1 MKKQYQVDK
10 KTLPNGDQGSFLV
23 IKPGAIGDVLQM
35 TPVVRAIKR
44 HFHGS
49 RLLFLMGNQ
58 ATFDLLE
65 NNPHVDEIVLFP
77 KGRGLKELCRVLG
90 LAGFLKKKGIYCVI
104 NYQPS
109 NWRWR
114 ILTFFLRP
122 GRVLLYKKQK
132 RVKRGEMVRHA
143 VEDHLRTLSG
153 LGIKEEAHHLDLF
166 LTDQE
171 LREAEDIIEKYK
183 CRTGYRGMICL
194 NMGAS
199 HPVNRWP
206 VEAFHKLNS
215 ILISEGF
222 KTILIGGAED
232 RCLVDQFFRIGHT
245 EVLDLVGSLSIRKTA
260 AILSQSDALVTGDT
274 GPLHLATSVGT
285 KVVALFGAADPERT
299 GPIGLKN
306 IVIQPDLPCVP
317 CRKRKCP
324 NGQRACMEAI
334 DPEVVASHVRALIE
348 DRHPEKG

>member
-1 MKKQYQVDK
+1 M
-10 KTLPNGDQGSFLV
+10 

-35 TPVVRAIKR
+35 TPVVRSIKK
-44 HFHGS
+44 HFQRS
-49 RLLFLMGNQ
+49 SILFLVGNQ

-65 NNPHVDEIVLFP
+65 NNPHIDEIVLFP
-77 KGRGLKELCRVLG
+77 KGSGLKELSRVLG
-90 LAGFLKKKGIYCVI
+90 LAGFLKKKGIDRVL

-114 ILTFFLRP
+114 ILTFFLKP
-122 GRVLLYKKQK
+122 ERVFLYKKQK

-143 VEDHLRTLSG
+143 VEDHLATLSD
-153 LGIKEEAHHLDLF
+153 LGIKEEGHHLDLF

-171 LREAEDIIEKYK
+171 VREAEDIIEKYK
-183 CRTGYRGMICL
+183 CKTGYQGMICL

-215 ILISEGF
+215 IMISEGF

-232 RCLVDQFFRIGHT
+232 RGLVDQFFRIGHT

-274 GPLHLATSVGT
+274 GPLHLATSVGA

-299 GPIGLKN
+299 GPIGPKN
-306 IVIQPDLPCVP
+306 IVIQSDLPCVP

-334 DPEVVASHVRALIE
+334 DPRIVARHVCKLIAGG
-348 DRHPEKG
+348 HLEKG